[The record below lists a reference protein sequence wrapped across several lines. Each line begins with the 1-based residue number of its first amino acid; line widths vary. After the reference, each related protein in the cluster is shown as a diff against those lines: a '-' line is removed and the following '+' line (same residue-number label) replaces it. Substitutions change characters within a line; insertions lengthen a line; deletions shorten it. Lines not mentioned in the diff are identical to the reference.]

1 MQSTDTTSCDPRT
14 DSLPV
19 NDDANRQL
27 FYTRLQQVQ
36 GKEPKDIRNQVDQ
49 IFIHHFPSVKGD
61 TNDRIVLLPDAAVKY
76 PKLECRTSAK
86 LQRLHINVCLGM
98 SLAPLS
104 LRGMFSSSSLAVVSQ
119 PRHGSTL
126 ISRPALPHRRW
137 LVVVWLAV
145 VSSADG
151 LYAVALW
158 QGCRCTCVSAWG
170 PFWPPMPRPR
180 LLLPRP
186 PRQASARE
194 SAATQMQLR
203 EKYYNLYYTYT
214 CTHSNTLTHTLPLV
228 SLTLSLPPC
237 PPLSRKF
244 CCCCLLKNKREINK
258 YRDKVI

>member
-151 LYAVALW
+151 LHSCAVAGVLP
-158 QGCRCTCVSAWG
+158 A
-170 PFWPPMPRPR
+170 RPR
-180 LLLPRP
+180 R
-186 PRQASARE
+186 AGAR
-194 SAATQMQLR
+194 SGL
-203 EKYYNLYYTYT
+203 
-214 CTHSNTLTHTLPLV
+214 
-228 SLTLSLPPC
+228 PC
-237 PPLSRKF
+237 PVPACGRRGRLAGAGSGS
-244 CCCCLLKNKREINK
+244 CCKMEFGRSMT
-258 YRDKVI
+258 R